1 MAAMN
6 SSEVTM
12 PRKPPFFAVFGF
24 AFGGASGSADC
35 PFLASE
41 PGHSSPSLSVGAVG
55 RPVKARIDC
64 LLEVAAVLEVH
75 EQIERV
81 SVAVAT
87 RG

>member
-41 PGHSSPSLSVGAVG
+41 PGHSSPSL
-55 RPVKARIDC
+55 
-64 LLEVAAVLEVH
+64 
-75 EQIERV
+75 V
-81 SVAVAT
+81 SAL
-87 RG
+87 